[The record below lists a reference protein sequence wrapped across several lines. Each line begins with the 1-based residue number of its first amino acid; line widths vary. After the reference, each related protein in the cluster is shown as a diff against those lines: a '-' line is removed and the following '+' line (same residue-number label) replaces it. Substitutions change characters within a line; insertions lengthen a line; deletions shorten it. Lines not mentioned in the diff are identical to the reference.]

1 MKSLKNVVQDEDRE
15 EQNSLIGQR
24 VSIFD
29 TIPAT
34 YGTVKGFTGTEVV
47 VQISAKEVRKINPTI
62 IEVSLQFF
70 QPDHDL
76 MYDTGMDLS
85 TSLSEDLANSNQGR
99 VNEAS
104 EGVLPEIDTTSQVK
118 EEIPVEA
125 KIEPPVAEKKPKPS
139 PKGFSLNL
147 NEPEREE
154 PPKKEKEK
162 PKKEKPKKKHFS
174 FVKQKVG
181 A

>member
-1 MKSLKNVVQDEDRE
+1 MKKLPVKSLKSVVLNGDHE
-15 EQNSLIGQR
+15 EQNSIIGQV

-34 YGTVKGFTGTEVV
+34 YGTVKGFTDSEVL
-47 VQISAKEVRKINPTI
+47 VQITAKEVRKINPF
-62 IEVSLQFF
+62 EVEISLQFY
-70 QPDHDL
+70 QHDHGII
-76 MYDTGMDLS
+76 YDFGVQVPNQREELAAP
-85 TSLSEDLANSNQGR
+85 SEAQ
-99 VNEAS
+99 EKPS
-104 EGVLPEIDTTSQVK
+104 ERLLPESVTTSQVK
-118 EEIPVEA
+118 EEIPAEA

-139 PKGFSLNL
+139 SSKFSLNL
-147 NEPEREE
+147 NEPEKEE
-154 PPKKEKEK
+154 P